1 MKWGGGGKTHVEL
14 TDALALNAT
23 ELTPEQHTT
32 ALAADSDDPIAQ
44 CDLAIYLIQWQRPA
58 MARDWFTKSAR
69 AGYPD
74 AMQWLGQDLLL
85 GELGPRDETNGLFWL
100 SQAAAHGSPL
110 GQTLIA
116 ALHSP
121 AGQQARRTADTAA
134 LKTLLDDAARSLLLT
149 ALESSAD
156 QADDNPIST
165 TDQP

>member
-1 MKWGGGGKTHVEL
+1 MKWGGGKTLVEL
-14 TDALALNAT
+14 SDALALNDT
-23 ELTPEQHTT
+23 QLDPEQHAT
-32 ALAADSDDPIAQ
+32 ALAADSGDPIAQ

-121 AGQQARRTADTAA
+121 AGQQARRSADTAA
-134 LKTLLDDAARSLLLT
+134 LKTLLDDTTRRLLLAT
-149 ALESSAD
+149 MKSIAA
-156 QADDNPIST
+156 QTDDASIGT
-165 TDQP
+165 TDQT